1 MDNKFTERESY
12 ILRNSVN
19 TGWFLEAIDKNNP
32 LHSEEG
38 AAHTE
43 SYELNGQNIL
53 VPRVRI
59 KNGKAILNKENALDE
74 ALEKGDYI
82 VVPKGEDPDQY
93 SKDLSKLIGKF
104 RGFSEGGM
112 AEEPRFDEEELKEI
126 ARLQSDPT
134 SEHYYNDPDE
144 TFMSKVRRK
153 LEPYGEEFKGFVEY
167 LFSPSKH
174 FGTGQYNEGG
184 VADQTD
190 KAFGGAYSR
199 RPGFRSFSEA
209 KGQVSQDELMAGVE
223 NAASFLIPFYDS
235 GVNIS
240 NVLEEYMK
248 PEGERD
254 YKYIESQFTEA
265 GQSAAL
271 EAGLLLMG
279 GVVGKYGAKGVK
291 ALSDKVKQYE
301 IDPSAMSA
309 FGVGAIKK
317 KATTIKEGTPTIEAA
332 GLTDEAI
339 DAWRKSNQT
348 SEEFRKSLKG
358 RNTEL
363 QELAKGVSEGRVFST
378 TYRKRADEIRPIRVV
393 KEVPK
398 PATNKEIVSALN
410 DKQRRN
416 PIIGLNEKVSTGEKV
431 DVRLNIPA
439 YTDYDVWVPTIRHN
453 GKEKYKAAVRLK
465 NVNFIKPTLSGS
477 AKRTDSSK
485 ALKVAEGG
493 EKNPFAVMTG
503 EYVEGTDDEIFDMAK
518 EVFDS
523 SEWTQVGYDP
533 IKRGFFYDR
542 ETGQAIL
549 EADEVIQVGHLV
561 LARNAKKTDPDVF
574 PFNEGGQVMN
584 MQKQMSLFE
593 YGGIADDGMKKD
605 PVSGNDIPPGSLA
618 KEVRDDIP
626 AMLSEGEY
634 VVPADVLRYYG
645 VNFFENLR
653 GQAKQGLSS
662 MEQNGRIGG
671 EPMSPQQIQ
680 QNMSGAPQA
689 GQPAPMPVQANAGIL
704 AGTAQSMPNEYMQQ
718 AQQLGGGGFNPA
730 DWAVV
735 GGSTFNQSG
744 GQPTQDSITRT
755 ETYVHSQTGETRI
768 VQFVSDA
775 SGTKVVPASDEQYTK
790 PPYYL
795 KGSTGLLDAQKAAEK
810 PTGGN
815 DEGGSPPPT
824 TGTGNSLISAFDD
837 VDLSDPLGAAKAM
850 AENTTNLGGAAGLMG
865 AAMMG
870 PMGMAALGVGQT
882 TSSLTTISNLNAL
895 SILAEAQGKTEEA
908 KTIAKMADDIAG
920 KSNLATQAL
929 DDIFATGTQKAGQL
943 IDKYGLRG
951 TRDPK
956 TGRFTYSRDDIEY
969 NKSYLSTRTLAKE
982 DETAAILQGGG
993 ATGDDDGP
1001 VVTEGGGVASRD
1013 DPTVVGDRYT
1023 FDSDNLT
1030 TEEEAANDAIF
1041 DAIEDQFTDAGV
1053 SQNNKGG
1060 LMTKA
1065 KKKK

>member
-1 MDNKFTERESY
+1 MDNKFTERENY

-32 LHSEEG
+32 LHPEEG

-93 SKDLSKLIGKF
+93 SKDLSRLIGKF
-104 RGFSEGGM
+104 RGFNEGGM
-112 AEEPRFDEEELKEI
+112 AEEPRFDEEELREI

-153 LEPYGEEFKGFVEY
+153 LEPYGEEFKGFIEY

-184 VADQTD
+184 VTDQTD
-190 KAFGGAYSR
+190 KAFGGAFSR

-209 KGQVSQDELMAGVE
+209 KGQVSEDELMAGVE

-301 IDPSAMSA
+301 IDPSAMSS

-317 KATTIKEGTPTIEAA
+317 KAPIIKEGAPTIEAA

-339 DAWRKSNQT
+339 DAWREANAT
-348 SEEFRKSLKG
+348 SPEFRKALKG
-358 RNTEL
+358 RNEEL
-363 QELAKGVSEGRVFST
+363 MDLAAGVKEGRVFNT
-378 TYRKRADEIRPIRVV
+378 TYWKRANELRPIRKV
-393 KEVPK
+393 KDVPK
-398 PATNKEIVSALN
+398 PSTVKEIVSAL
-410 DKQRRN
+410 DSGKRKS
-416 PIIGLNEKVSTGEKV
+416 PIVGLNYGIPDGEV
-431 DVRLNIPA
+431 ITARLDIPA
-439 YTDYDVWVPTIRHN
+439 YVDYDTWIPTLRHA
-453 GKEKYKAAVRLK
+453 GKTMYKAALRMK
-465 NVNFIKPTLSGS
+465 NVKFIQPEGKEVGS
-477 AKRTDSSK
+477 ALNVAVGPQRLEETFGLAKKK
-485 ALKVAEGG
+485 AQAKGN
-493 EKNPFAVMTG
+493 KSPFAVMEG
-503 EYVEGTDDEIFDMAK
+503 SYVDGTDDELFTMAK

-523 SEWTQVGYDP
+523 DEWTQVGYDP
-533 IKRGFFYDR
+533 VKRGFFYDR

-645 VNFFENLR
+645 VNFFEGLR
-653 GQAKQGLSS
+653 NKAKQGLSS

-671 EPMSPQQIQ
+671 EPLTPQQIQ

-735 GGSTFNQSG
+735 GGSTFNQTS

-755 ETYVHSQTGETRI
+755 ETYVHAQTGETRI

-775 SGTKVVPASDEQYTK
+775 SGTKIVPASDEQYTK

-810 PTGGN
+810 TTGGS
-815 DEGGSPPPT
+815 DDGGGSPPPT
-824 TGTGNSLISAFDD
+824 TEDKTITDWGID
-837 VDLSDPLGAAKAM
+837 VDWTDPLAYAKTL
-850 AENTTNLGGAAGLMG
+850 EVGKFEKLGGIGTALAG
-865 AAMMG
+865 
-870 PMGMAALGVGQT
+870 AALGPAGMIGAGLAQT
-882 TSSLTTISNLNAL
+882 GMGLSKISDLRAAAIIARAQGMEDQAKQIDDAVKDYIAQSNNAVQFLEDIVADGNKKAEATMNRLGLLFDKDKKGNYIFKDTEANKKQTSAAVRARELDRDREDDPDIVSSTTEFDDSGTSTTTTIYDPETTAGTLDPGLTT
-895 SILAEAQGKTEEA
+895 
-908 KTIAKMADDIAG
+908 ADED
-920 KSNLATQAL
+920 
-929 DDIFATGTQKAGQL
+929 
-943 IDKYGLRG
+943 GL
-951 TRDPK
+951 
-956 TGRFTYSRDDIEY
+956 
-969 NKSYLSTRTLAKE
+969 
-982 DETAAILQGGG
+982 
-993 ATGDDDGP
+993 
-1001 VVTEGGGVASRD
+1001 
-1013 DPTVVGDRYT
+1013 
-1023 FDSDNLT
+1023 
-1030 TEEEAANDAIF
+1030 
-1041 DAIEDQFTDAGV
+1041 
-1053 SQNNKGG
+1053 NKGG
-1060 LMTKA
+1060 LMTRKKA
-1065 KKKK
+1065 NKK

>member
-1 MDNKFTERESY
+1 MDNKFTERENY

-19 TGWFLEAIDKNNP
+19 TGWFLEAIDQNNP
-32 LHSEEG
+32 LHPEEG

-59 KNGKAILNKENALDE
+59 KNGKAVLNKENALDE

-93 SKDLSKLIGKF
+93 SKDLSRLIGKF
-104 RGFSEGGM
+104 RGFNEGGM
-112 AEEPRFDEEELKEI
+112 AEEPRFDEEELREI

-153 LEPYGEEFKGFVEY
+153 LEPYGEEFKGFIEY

-184 VADQTD
+184 VTDQTD
-190 KAFGGAYSR
+190 KAFGGAFSR

-209 KGQVSQDELMAGVE
+209 KGQVSEDELMAGVE

-301 IDPSAMSA
+301 IDPSAMSS

-317 KATTIKEGTPTIEAA
+317 KAPVIKEGVPTVEAV

-339 DAWRKSNQT
+339 DAWRKANQT
-348 SEEFRKSLKG
+348 SEEFRTSLKG
-358 RNTEL
+358 RNPEL
-363 QELAKGVSEGRVFST
+363 QAQAKRLGIAQKFEQGVGGRVASGISNVVRD
-378 TYRKRADEIRPIRVV
+378 TYRKLADELRPIRKVN
-393 KEVPK
+393 EVPR

-410 DKQRRN
+410 KKQREN
-416 PIIGLNEKVSTGEKV
+416 PLIGLNEVIPEKDIV

-439 YTDYDVWVPTIRHN
+439 YTDYNVWVPTIRHS
-453 GKEKYKAAVRLK
+453 GKEKYKAAVRIQ
-465 NVNFIKPTLSGS
+465 NVKFIQP
-477 AKRTDSSK
+477 DSSGVRK
-485 ALKVAEGG
+485 AQGVAEGK
-493 EKNPFAVMTG
+493 EKSPFAVMTG

-653 GQAKQGLSS
+653 GQAKQGLQS
-662 MEQNGRIGG
+662 MEENGRIGG
-671 EPMSPQQIQ
+671 EPMSPQQVQ
-680 QNMSGAPQA
+680 QNMGGQPMAGAPA
-689 GQPAPMPVQANAGIL
+689 VQPIAANTGPLI
-704 AGTAQSMPNEYMQQ
+704 TDYTQQ
-718 AQQLGGGGFNPA
+718 AQQLGGKPFNPA
-730 DWAVV
+730 DYSTV
-735 GGSTFNQSG
+735 GGTLFTPD
-744 GQPTQDSITRT
+744 QPKSITVT
-755 ETYVHSQTGETRI
+755 KTYINAETNDSRV
-768 VQFVSDA
+768 VQFVDGQVQPQSD
-775 SGTKVVPASDEQYTK
+775 VQYTQ

-795 KGSTGLLDAQKAAEK
+795 QGSKALADAQGAFKA
-810 PTGGN
+810 TQQSSSDDGGTP
-815 DEGGSPPPT
+815 PPPT
-824 TGTGNSLISAFDD
+824 DPKETPEWGVG
-837 VDLSDPLGAAKAM
+837 VDWTNPLAYAQQFEDPTKAEKLLRGAGMLGAI
-850 AENTTNLGGAAGLMG
+850 GGPAGLALAG
-865 AAMMG
+865 IGSTAYSLQSISEVQAAKIM
-870 PMGMAALGVGQT
+870 
-882 TSSLTTISNLNAL
+882 
-895 SILAEAQGKTEEA
+895 AEAQGMDTKGIDSILTKVMGRSNNA
-908 KTIAKMADDIAG
+908 AQFLSDIV
-920 KSNLATQAL
+920 ATGEKNALSAL
-929 DDIFATGTQKAGQL
+929 DRLGM
-943 IDKYGLRG
+943 KY

-956 TGRFTYSRDDIEY
+956 TGRITFSDEDKLTNVKIAKFWADKEKAKTKTPQERAAELDRDRE
-969 NKSYLSTRTLAKE
+969 
-982 DETAAILQGGG
+982 
-993 ATGDDDGP
+993 
-1001 VVTEGGGVASRD
+1001 D
-1013 DPTVVGDRYT
+1013 DPGIVSSTTD
-1023 FDSDNLT
+1023 FDPSGTSTTTTIYDPETTAGTLDPGLT
-1030 TEEEAANDAIF
+1030 TAD
-1041 DAIEDQFTDAGV
+1041 EDGL
-1053 SQNNKGG
+1053 NKGG
-1060 LMTKA
+1060 LMARKKA
-1065 KKKK
+1065 NKK

>member
-1 MDNKFTERESY
+1 MDNKFTERENY

-32 LHSEEG
+32 LHPEEG

-93 SKDLSKLIGKF
+93 SKDLSRLIGKF
-104 RGFSEGGM
+104 RGFNEGGM
-112 AEEPRFDEEELKEI
+112 AEEPRFDEEELREI

-153 LEPYGEEFKGFVEY
+153 LEPYGEEFKGFIEY

-184 VADQTD
+184 VTDQTD
-190 KAFGGAYSR
+190 KAFGGAFSR

-209 KGQVSQDELMAGVE
+209 KGQVSEDELMAGVE

-301 IDPSAMSA
+301 IDPSAMSS

-317 KATTIKEGTPTIEAA
+317 KAPIIKEGAPTIEAA

-339 DAWRKSNQT
+339 DAWREANAT
-348 SEEFRKSLKG
+348 SPEFRKALKG
-358 RNTEL
+358 RNEEL
-363 QELAKGVSEGRVFST
+363 MDLAAGVKEGRVFNT
-378 TYRKRADEIRPIRVV
+378 TYWKRANELRPIRKV
-393 KEVPK
+393 KDVPK
-398 PATNKEIVSALN
+398 PSTVKEIVSAL
-410 DKQRRN
+410 DSGKRKS
-416 PIIGLNEKVSTGEKV
+416 PIVGLNYGIPDGEV
-431 DVRLNIPA
+431 ITARLDIPA
-439 YTDYDVWVPTIRHN
+439 YVDYDTWIPTLRHA
-453 GKEKYKAAVRLK
+453 GKTMYKAALRMK
-465 NVNFIKPTLSGS
+465 NVKFIQPEGKEVGS
-477 AKRTDSSK
+477 ALNVAVGPQRLEETFGLAKKK
-485 ALKVAEGG
+485 AQAKGN
-493 EKNPFAVMTG
+493 KSPFAVMEG
-503 EYVEGTDDEIFDMAK
+503 SYVDGTDDELFTMAK

-523 SEWTQVGYDP
+523 DEWTQVGYDP
-533 IKRGFFYDR
+533 VKRGFFYDR

-645 VNFFENLR
+645 VNFFEGLR
-653 GQAKQGLSS
+653 NKAKQGLSS

-735 GGSTFNQSG
+735 GGSTFNQTG

-755 ETYVHSQTGETRI
+755 ETYVNAQTGETRI

-775 SGTKVVPASDEQYTK
+775 SGTKIVPASDEQYTK

-810 PTGGN
+810 TTG
-815 DEGGSPPPT
+815 DSDDGGGTPPPPT
-824 TGTGNSLISAFDD
+824 EDKTITDWGID
-837 VDLSDPLGAAKAM
+837 VDWTDPLAYAKTL
-850 AENTTNLGGAAGLMG
+850 EVGKFEKLGGIGTALAG
-865 AAMMG
+865 
-870 PMGMAALGVGQT
+870 AALGPAGMIGAGLAQT
-882 TSSLTTISNLNAL
+882 GMGLSKISDLRAAAIIARAQGMEDQAKQIDDAVKDYIAQSNNAVQFLEDIVADGNKKAETTMNRLGLLFDKDKKGNYIFKDTEANKKQTSAAVRARELDRDREDDPGIVSSTTEFDPSGTSTTTTIYDPETTAGTLDPGLTT
-895 SILAEAQGKTEEA
+895 
-908 KTIAKMADDIAG
+908 ADED
-920 KSNLATQAL
+920 
-929 DDIFATGTQKAGQL
+929 
-943 IDKYGLRG
+943 GL
-951 TRDPK
+951 
-956 TGRFTYSRDDIEY
+956 
-969 NKSYLSTRTLAKE
+969 
-982 DETAAILQGGG
+982 
-993 ATGDDDGP
+993 
-1001 VVTEGGGVASRD
+1001 
-1013 DPTVVGDRYT
+1013 
-1023 FDSDNLT
+1023 
-1030 TEEEAANDAIF
+1030 
-1041 DAIEDQFTDAGV
+1041 
-1053 SQNNKGG
+1053 NKGG
-1060 LMTKA
+1060 LMARKKA
-1065 KKKK
+1065 NKK